1 MGRERPAVAQA
12 GPWLSRRP
20 HHGSHRPGAT
30 MSDTPN
36 HSYNTPEKGTENWH
50 GPLNENFE
58 NLEVDVE
65 LRDEGPPGSNNYEPA
80 DGAKYLDTVTGLV
93 YLADGN
99 TWTQVFDLTGGGGG
113 GTSLSGGDGIDPSS
127 ISDGDTIS
135 VVWNDATSLDANGA
149 INNFSLA
156 ADLDVNGQVDQL
168 SGSVAGG
175 QTLTNIAGTNLNIDS
190 SGTLN
195 ASGGSGGGITGLSG
209 GDGINPGSIGDGD
222 TLTVDAGR
230 YMRTST
236 GTVDFNGPAE
246 WSNATQTTTNT
257 VSGTAA
263 TVAGGEN
270 HEASASWATIGGG
283 DDNLASGAESTVAG
297 GFSNSAEA
305 QEAAVGGGQ
314 ANTASGQNSTVPGG
328 EANTASGAYSFAAGR
343 EATANNDGAFV
354 VGDSTSNTVTSQ
366 DADEARFQGEVV
378 SESFFET
385 DGSYAFNESGMFLNT
400 FEDNNTGNDVFAIS
414 TVGLYGGFITQMRVN
429 EVGDIRVTGDFDVDG
444 NKNFVEPVET
454 DEGEKEV
461 VYTASEAAEARTE
474 ASGVAK
480 VEDGRAVIELPDHFG
495 WVTSDDEPLVVQTT
509 PYADEPVQPQVT
521 ERSTDRIVIEDFAG
535 VDEYEVAY
543 TVKGT
548 RVGQEDKQVV
558 REPTAT
564 GPSPAPAD
572 DD

>member
-1 MGRERPAVAQA
+1 VIDF
-12 GPWLSRRP
+12 S
-20 HHGSHRPGAT
+20 GAT
-30 MSDTPN
+30 D
-36 HSYNTPEKGTENWH
+36 
-50 GPLNENFE
+50 
-58 NLEVDVE
+58 
-65 LRDEGPPGSNNYEPA
+65 
-80 DGAKYLDTVTGLV
+80 LD
-93 YLADGN
+93 
-99 TWTQVFDLTGGGGG
+99 
-113 GTSLSGGDGIDPSS
+113 SGGS
-127 ISDGDTIS
+127 
-135 VVWNDATSLDANGA
+135 
-149 INNFSLA
+149 
-156 ADLDVNGQVDQL
+156 VDQL

-175 QTLTNIAGTNLNIDS
+175 QTLTDIAGTNLNIDS
-190 SGTLN
+190 NGTLN
-195 ASGGSGGGITGLSG
+195 ASGGSGGIQGLSG

-354 VGDSTSNTVTSQ
+354 VGDSTINTVTSQ

-385 DGSYAFNESGMFLNT
+385 DGSYAFNESGIFLNT

-429 EVGDIRVTGDFDVDG
+429 EVGDVRVTGDFDVDG

-480 VEDGRAVIELPDHFG
+480 VEDGRAVIELPDHFD

-509 PYADEPVQPQVT
+509 PYASEPVQPQVT
-521 ERSTDRIVIEDFAG
+521 ERSTDCIVIEEFAD